1 MALDNFNRQE
11 ITDEVQEL
19 HNLTDKQAQNI
30 EFSDVNE
37 ALENHEKM
45 MKTFEINKTNFPD
58 NNFQAVKNVFK
69 NILEVHNF
77 NYGVES
83 KKNKGTTFFFD
94 IPKTKK

>member
-69 NILEVHNF
+69 NICE
-77 NYGVES
+77 
-83 KKNKGTTFFFD
+83 
-94 IPKTKK
+94 

>member
-1 MALDNFNRQE
+1 MYNYSNRQE
-11 ITDEVQEL
+11 IVDEIQEL

-69 NILEVHNF
+69 NICE
-77 NYGVES
+77 
-83 KKNKGTTFFFD
+83 
-94 IPKTKK
+94 